1 MTQEQL
7 RMQFLSGII
16 TEDQYKAKL
25 IKNITYQGGTE
36 DMPHRKD
43 IIVNNNEPYLTSET
57 TKDEQQKIA
66 NDLKVNV
73 TINQMYEPNKFAEI
87 LGYNS
92 VKDLAKA
99 IAKKHGVELTL
110 DLEEDQYKEKL
121 EENSDK
127 MKYLEDALRNVWNM
141 GKDNNPIDFNKLAK
155 SIDDDMFTIL
165 NNALEKYT
173 SEMDD
178 SEVY

>member
-1 MTQEQL
+1 MNKEQL
-7 RMQFLSGII
+7 RMQMLAGVI
-16 TEDQYKAKL
+16 TEGQYKAKL
-25 IKNITYQGGTE
+25 NENMEMNWGRE
-36 DMPHRKD
+36 KD
-43 IIVNNNEPYLTSET
+43 DHGNSEENHTTKPSLADFNNEEEY
-57 TKDEQQKIA
+57 IA
-66 NDLKVNV
+66 YMEEFFPK
-73 TINQMYEPNKFAEI
+73 EP
-87 LGYNS
+87 
-92 VKDLAKA
+92 
-99 IAKKHGVELTL
+99 L
-110 DLEEDQYKEKL
+110 DLEEGEYKEKL

-178 SEVY
+178 SEVW

>member
-7 RMQFLSGII
+7 RMQMLAGII
-16 TEDQYKAKL
+16 TEGQYKAEL

-43 IIVNNNEPYLTSET
+43 IIINNKPYLTS

-66 NDLKVNV
+66 DFLGVK
-73 TINQMYEPNKFAEI
+73 TEIDEMYEPDELANV

-92 VKDLAKA
+92 VQDLAVA
-99 IAKKHGVELTL
+99 IAEKHGVELTL

-127 MKYLEDALRNVWNM
+127 MKYLEDALRKVWNM

>member
-7 RMQFLSGII
+7 RMQMLAGVI
-16 TEDQYKAKL
+16 T
-25 IKNITYQGGTE
+25 
-36 DMPHRKD
+36 
-43 IIVNNNEPYLTSET
+43 
-57 TKDEQQKIA
+57 
-66 NDLKVNV
+66 
-73 TINQMYEPNKFAEI
+73 
-87 LGYNS
+87 
-92 VKDLAKA
+92 
-99 IAKKHGVELTL
+99 
-110 DLEEDQYKEKL
+110 EDQYKEKL

-178 SEVY
+178 SEVW

>member
-1 MTQEQL
+1 MNKEIL
-7 RMQFLSGII
+7 RMQMLAGII
-16 TEDQYKAKL
+16 TEGQYNEETKPTVIYK
-25 IKNITYQGGTE
+25 GGTE
-36 DMPHRKD
+36 DMPYRRE
-43 IIVNNNEPYLTSET
+43 ILVNGKSYLSGQTSQE
-57 TKDEQQKIA
+57 EQQEIA
-66 NDLKVNV
+66 NFLGVETEIDE
-73 TINQMYEPNKFAEI
+73 MYEPNQFAEI

-92 VKDLAKA
+92 VQDLAVA
-99 IAKKHGVELTL
+99 IAEKYGVELTV
-110 DLEEDQYKEKL
+110 DLEEGEYKEKL

-178 SEVY
+178 SEVW

>member
-16 TEDQYKAKL
+16 TE
-25 IKNITYQGGTE
+25 G
-36 DMPHRKD
+36 
-43 IIVNNNEPYLTSET
+43 
-57 TKDEQQKIA
+57 
-66 NDLKVNV
+66 
-73 TINQMYEPNKFAEI
+73 
-87 LGYNS
+87 
-92 VKDLAKA
+92 
-99 IAKKHGVELTL
+99 
-110 DLEEDQYKEKL
+110 QYKEKL

-127 MKYLEDALRNVWNM
+127 IKYLEDALRNVWNM

-178 SEVY
+178 SEVW

>member
-7 RMQFLSGII
+7 RMQMLAGII
-16 TEDQYKAKL
+16 TEGQYKAKL
-25 IKNITYQGGTE
+25 NENITYQGGTE
-36 DMPHRKD
+36 DMPYRKD
-43 IIVNNNEPYLTSET
+43 IIVNDKPYLTSST
-57 TKDEQQKIA
+57 TKDEQQEIA
-66 NDLKVNV
+66 NFLEVEV
-73 TINQMYEPNKFAEI
+73 TIDQMYEPEQLANV
-87 LGYNS
+87 LGYDS
-92 VKDLAKA
+92 VKDLAAA
-99 IAKKHGVELTL
+99 IAKKYGVELTL

-155 SIDDDMFTIL
+155 SIDDGMFTIL

>member
-7 RMQFLSGII
+7 RMQMLAGVI
-16 TEDQYKAKL
+16 TE
-25 IKNITYQGGTE
+25 G
-36 DMPHRKD
+36 
-43 IIVNNNEPYLTSET
+43 
-57 TKDEQQKIA
+57 
-66 NDLKVNV
+66 
-73 TINQMYEPNKFAEI
+73 
-87 LGYNS
+87 
-92 VKDLAKA
+92 
-99 IAKKHGVELTL
+99 
-110 DLEEDQYKEKL
+110 QYKEKL

-178 SEVY
+178 SEVW

>member
-1 MTQEQL
+1 MNKEQL
-7 RMQFLSGII
+7 RMQMLAGVI
-16 TEDQYKAKL
+16 TE
-25 IKNITYQGGTE
+25 G
-36 DMPHRKD
+36 
-43 IIVNNNEPYLTSET
+43 
-57 TKDEQQKIA
+57 
-66 NDLKVNV
+66 
-73 TINQMYEPNKFAEI
+73 
-87 LGYNS
+87 
-92 VKDLAKA
+92 
-99 IAKKHGVELTL
+99 
-110 DLEEDQYKEKL
+110 QYKEKL

-178 SEVY
+178 SEVW